1 VRCKIGDVVGEVEC
15 GCSSVWRSEVRVQQR
30 YQLNPIKHVQC
41 LSSEVPG
48 NAAYI
53 VGIMDAIIT
62 NQ

>member
-1 VRCKIGDVVGEVEC
+1 MVGEVEC

-53 VGIMDAIIT
+53 VSIIVVKMK